1 VDSVDR
7 PHTARPRLALVAI
20 VTLTLLASGL
30 ARDRGRASLAQESPV
45 VTPAPAGTPAT
56 PLAVLADFDQPVA
69 ERPAAIVAGTCAKP
83 GEKVADLTPLAT
95 PEGEA
100 QGQGVAIAAERSYT
114 SLPLDLS
121 SLLGA
126 PYSVDVLLSAQSDVA
141 IACGEIGGVPSD
153 GGSVVIKLS
162 EQNGS
167 GFSGIAFLA
176 PGDGGTTG
184 ASVFVAGNRTVAE
197 TGQVA
202 AATPAAALEP
212 IPEPTPTAE
221 PVQVVDVGLTE
232 WLIDMPEEIRAG
244 QLTFAITNDGTQ
256 THSFVIDTG
265 GATVAA
271 LDTPLASGE
280 SAVLSVTLPAG
291 TYTVYCPEGDG
302 THREKGMELELSVVP

>member
-1 VDSVDR
+1 MNSASR
-7 PHTARPRLALVAI
+7 LQTAWPRLALVTM
-20 VTLTLLASGL
+20 VTLALLAAGL
-30 ARDRGRASLAQESPV
+30 AGDRGRASLAQDDA
-45 VTPAPAGTPAT
+45 TPAPAGTPAM

-69 ERPAAIVAGTCAKP
+69 ERPAAIVAGTCAEP

-100 QGQGVAIAAERSYT
+100 QGQGIAIAAERSYT
-114 SLPLDLS
+114 NLPLDLS

-126 PYSVDVLLSAQSDVA
+126 PYSVEALLSSAQSDVA

-197 TGQVA
+197 MGQVA

-232 WLIDMPEEIRAG
+232 WLIDMPDEVRAG
-244 QLTFAITNDGTQ
+244 QINFAITNDGTQ
-256 THSFVIDTG
+256 THSFVIDSG
-265 GATVAA
+265 GATVAT
-271 LDTPLASGE
+271 LDTPLAPGE
-280 SAVLSVTLPAG
+280 SAVLSTTLPAG
-291 TYTVYCPEGDG
+291 TYTIYCPEGDG
-302 THREKGMELELSVVP
+302 AHREKGMERELSVVP